1 MKAYFAAPRPKL
13 TFGDLFAFREV
24 PYISDTSYIK
34 MSCKLTT
41 SPFNS
46 LKSLRCGGT
55 SSQGANVYNGGI
67 GMEERVPNC
76 RLAHAAE
83 PNTWTVS
90 NCDSDTI
97 HGIS

>member
-1 MKAYFAAPRPKL
+1 
-13 TFGDLFAFREV
+13 
-24 PYISDTSYIK
+24 
-34 MSCKLTT
+34 MSSQLTT

-46 LKSLRCGGT
+46 LKSSRCGGT
-55 SSQGANVYNGGI
+55 SSQGAHVYNGGI

-83 PNTWTVS
+83 LNTWTVS